1 MSYPRK
7 LTCMSY
13 QGVEVHPAVPPP
25 RSPGRPVAGAPG
37 LASLGLGG
45 RESAGPDA
53 RSGRAGRAG
62 TGSGRGDLPDRDVRA
77 WMQAAAMPGHRVEGT
92 DRCLI
97 GVTDGRGPASPT
109 LHGNVADKCP
119 GIDAQAVL
127 VNPNPVSPD
136 LSSGLMAGAWRFWTT
151 LLGMNLASGCDSSP
165 AGGPGGRGLHRPRGS
180 PSWVAGMVC
189 AGQGACGSA
198 SICCHAA
205 VIASA
210 HGQVAWIFRQRRPPP
225 PPSPAAACSTRYRS
239 VFGSALARSP
249 SKARSL
255 SQASR
260 ICPVIEAGSHAALV
274 PESKGG
280 KRPHPP

>member
-1 MSYPRK
+1 
-7 LTCMSY
+7 MSY

-127 VNPNPVSPD
+127 VNPNPVSDVRFHGRRTSRGGPAWP
-136 LSSGLMAGAWRFWTT
+136 GRPAWRPSVV
-151 LLGMNLASGCDSSP
+151 LSRAPGQPPRASRHRGPPPGQPRQMRTRAQSSDP
-165 AGGPGGRGLHRPRGS
+165 ADPACMARTSLPAPASNPEVTSRSAAPSRRSIPSSISRPGASIS
-180 PSWVAGMVC
+180 PSV
-189 AGQGACGSA
+189 
-198 SICCHAA
+198 
-205 VIASA
+205 
-210 HGQVAWIFRQRRPPP
+210 
-225 PPSPAAACSTRYRS
+225 
-239 VFGSALARSP
+239 
-249 SKARSL
+249 
-255 SQASR
+255 
-260 ICPVIEAGSHAALV
+260 
-274 PESKGG
+274 
-280 KRPHPP
+280 